1 MDALSTS
8 GPTFL
13 PTAQPTTP
21 RPTPKPTPAPSV
33 TPGNPT
39 AMPVPAPTLESCE
52 KVRERTGP
60 PPNVLSA
67 RFTSTG
73 ENILVDLDAASDQAG
88 KLAGEYFPCTALLDF
103 ADVDTAEC
111 VWVDATQIS
120 AEVNNALN
128 FVPGETVTLRA
139 QTTMLAC
146 DDDRCECRVLND
158 ASSVVADPPD
168 LPGVQPVFQA
178 PDAIAVCEEG
188 GLTVDASLST
198 GSGGRDWTRLVWSV
212 NATGPPESR
221 AAAKV
226 NGTWDNATEALESM
240 RHRAA
245 TDLSSE
251 FTAETTELQALAKGG
266 FDTLVLSLELENF
279 LGSTKTESVE
289 MKLSTKSIPSVLI
302 VGGANQVAKVGN
314 ALTVEASGLASGC
327 DGRSLAQRAVDY
339 AWNLYRL
346 DGVDDPEEDWTQ
358 LAEGAEF
365 VNVAADERYFQLD
378 PFSLDSGTTY
388 VARAE
393 ATDAKYDLSN
403 TADVYLAVGVGS
415 VVAAIEGGDRVVS
428 VQDELQLDASSSFDE
443 DINPDCGDGAGDW
456 RANIGRRR
464 LAHNDKHEAR
474 AAGDCGTGDDA
485 GLSFS
490 WICEELEVLD
500 DGEKQVSGSCAT
512 DTEPFP
518 TGVWALKSD
527 KQRLIFLGTWLGT
540 GNYRFTVTAASADA
554 RNSTTSVDIELI
566 NEEPSKVVVSNFA
579 RKVNAAEKQ
588 TILGLV
594 TPPDGV
600 TIDDLTTTWTL
611 AEGDLE
617 AGQTLREVAKTRV
630 ELQGADLASGQRYHD
645 LVLSLG
651 AMVPGGTYKFL
662 LTATLTSE
670 TGDTTE
676 GYASVSV
683 SASALPSAGVVVA
696 SPRKG
701 SELETPFE
709 LVASYWVG
717 DELPLKYGYET
728 GDAVLRRPTADPKLS
743 DVRLSLPLATTSEPG
758 DDYGDDYYP
767 YFTNVTFYVVVVDQV
782 GATT

>member
-1 MDALSTS
+1 WA
-8 GPTFL
+8 
-13 PTAQPTTP
+13 
-21 RPTPKPTPAPSV
+21 
-33 TPGNPT
+33 
-39 AMPVPAPTLESCE
+39 
-52 KVRERTGP
+52 
-60 PPNVLSA
+60 
-67 RFTSTG
+67 
-73 ENILVDLDAASDQAG
+73 
-88 KLAGEYFPCTALLDF
+88 
-103 ADVDTAEC
+103 
-111 VWVDATQIS
+111 
-120 AEVNNALN
+120 
-128 FVPGETVTLRA
+128 
-139 QTTMLAC
+139 
-146 DDDRCECRVLND
+146 
-158 ASSVVADPPD
+158 
-168 LPGVQPVFQA
+168 
-178 PDAIAVCEEG
+178 
-188 GLTVDASLST
+188 
-198 GSGGRDWTRLVWSV
+198 
-212 NATGPPESR
+212 NATF
-221 AAAKV
+221 
-226 NGTWDNATEALESM
+226 ALESM

-251 FTAETTELQALAKGG
+251 FTAEMIELQALAKGG
-266 FDTLVLSLELENF
+266 FDTLVLSLALENF

-289 MKLSTKSIPSVLI
+289 MALSTKSIPSVLI
-302 VGGANQVAKVGN
+302 VGGASQVTKVGN

-327 DGRSLAQRAVDY
+327 DGRSKAQRAVDY
-339 AWNLYRL
+339 AWSLYRL
-346 DGVDDPEEDWTQ
+346 DGVDDPEEAWTQ
-358 LAEGAEF
+358 LAEGDEF
-365 VNVAADERYFQLD
+365 VNVAANKRYFQLD

-393 ATDAKYDLSN
+393 ATDTKYDLSN

-443 DINPDCGDGAGDW
+443 DINADCGDGAGDW
-456 RANIGRRR
+456 RANFGRRR
-464 LAHNDKHEAR
+464 LAHNDKHGAR
-474 AAGDCGTGDDA
+474 TAGDCGTGDDA

-500 DGEKQVSGSCAT
+500 DGKKQVSGSCAT

-527 KQRLIFLGTWLGT
+527 KQRLIFLGEWLGT

-600 TIDDLTTTWTL
+600 NIDDLTTTWTL

-617 AGQTLREVAKTRV
+617 AGQTLREVAKTAV

-683 SASALPSAGVVVA
+683 SASALPSAGVVAA

-701 SELETPFE
+701 LELETPFE

-728 GDAVLRRPTADPKLS
+728 GDA
-743 DVRLSLPLATTSEPG
+743 
-758 DDYGDDYYP
+758 
-767 YFTNVTFYVVVVDQV
+767 
-782 GATT
+782 